1 MNKLASVESSLTNPV
16 VQPIH
21 EKSESAPLELVTS
34 NKNTSY
40 PILKNESDG
49 LHRESNEDREGME
62 ASVTENYDP
71 S

>member
-1 MNKLASVESSLTNPV
+1 MTNVMP
-16 VQPIH
+16 PLH

-40 PILKNESDG
+40 PALKNESDG
-49 LHRESNEDREGME
+49 LHRESNEDRDEEDGSQK
-62 ASVTENYDP
+62 ASVTEIYDP